1 MEKGPLAGKVVVLG
15 VTGSIAAVEVV
26 HLARALRRW
35 GATVQAVMS
44 PAACGIV
51 TPDAVAYATEREVIT
66 RCTGLVE
73 HVHYCGEGGVGDL
86 LLIAP
91 CTANTLGKI
100 AHGIDDTPVTTF
112 ATTAIGRDMP
122 VVVAPAMHESMYRH
136 PQVKANLERLRSWGI
151 TVIPPRCEE
160 ERAKIAEIET
170 IVLYTERAA
179 GGMPLAGKRVL
190 VVSGPC
196 AEPVDD
202 IRILTTRSSGQMG
215 RELALEAFRRG
226 AEVTVVHAGQ
236 FPAVRN
242 VPATRAAEMRDA
254 VLHLLE
260 QESFDY
266 YLSPAAISD
275 YAPVPIPGKIPS
287 GQSPVIALEPLPKIL
302 TEVVERHHPVT
313 VAFKLGGTE
322 TEAEAM
328 LAQGVRMVVCDTPQ
342 EMGASGGS
350 FVLLTAEGR
359 ERIEG
364 SKEEVARRI
373 WSALR

>member
-1 MEKGPLAGKVVVLG
+1 MEERPLVGKTVVLG

-26 HLARALRRW
+26 RLARALKRR

-44 PAACGIV
+44 PAACGIL

-73 HVHYCGEGGVGDL
+73 HVRYCGEGGEGDL
-86 LLIAP
+86 FLIAP

-112 ATTAIGRDMP
+112 ATTAIGRGMP
-122 VVVAPAMHESMYRH
+122 VLLAPAMHESMYRH
-136 PQVKANLERLRSWGI
+136 PQVVANLERLRTWGI

-160 ERAKIAEIET
+160 ERAKIADGET
-170 IVLYTERAA
+170 IVLHTERAA
-179 GGMPLAGKRVL
+179 GGIPLAGKRVL

-196 AEPVDD
+196 AEAVDD
-202 IRILTTRSSGQMG
+202 IRILTTRSTGRMG
-215 RELALEAFRRG
+215 RELALQAFRLG
-226 AEVTVVHAGQ
+226 AEVTVVHAGH
-236 FPAVRN
+236 FPVVRN
-242 VPATRAAEMRDA
+242 VAASNAAEMREA
-254 VLHLLE
+254 VHRLFAE
-260 QESFDY
+260 EAFDY

-275 YAPVPIPGKIPS
+275 YAPVRVAGKIPS

-302 TEVVERHHPVT
+302 AEVVERYHPVAL
-313 VAFKLGGTE
+313 AFKLGGTE
-322 TEAEAM
+322 SEAEAM
-328 LAQGVRMVVCDTPQ
+328 LAPGIRMVVCDTAE
-342 EMGASGGS
+342 EMGSSAGT

-359 ERIEG
+359 EQVEG